1 MILKAAVY
9 KGQASRA
16 RYIVTLFKND
26 MVPMMIFSYLWT
38 DKQAQKK
45 VRELNSKANDIAREG
60 SIMESFPGLFIDLES
75 SRPEP
80 NQDFFFDDFVD
91 LNFAE
96 YKDVHIN
103 ALSLYDNGEY
113 LNGLELSYLVDG
125 D

>member
-1 MILKAAVY
+1 
-9 KGQASRA
+9 
-16 RYIVTLFKND
+16 
-26 MVPMMIFSYLWT
+26 MMIFSYLWT

-60 SIMESFPGLFIDLES
+60 SLIESFPGLFIEMEC

-80 NQDFFFDDFVD
+80 NQDIFFDDFAD

-96 YKDVHIN
+96 YKDVHIH
-103 ALSLYDNGEY
+103 ALSLLDNGEY

-125 D
+125 DLIKTALHFRIKRS